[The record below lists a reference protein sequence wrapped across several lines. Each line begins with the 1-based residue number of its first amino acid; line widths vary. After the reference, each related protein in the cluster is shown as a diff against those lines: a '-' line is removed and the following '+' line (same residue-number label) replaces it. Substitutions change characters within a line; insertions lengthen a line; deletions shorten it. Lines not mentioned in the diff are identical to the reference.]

1 MIRDFSRADIVALSK
16 AFAYEYPDPAV
27 VRRRDFLTFDDFVCI
42 AEWKTRRQ
50 KGRYPLN
57 RGYVEDVTGLAFQ
70 QLDERR
76 KIALLCTMDGVDVP
90 VASAVLHFGHDASYP
105 IMDVRAVWTLW
116 GVEGAH
122 HCQDRNWVR
131 YLNECRTAAAH
142 YDVTVRELDKA
153 LWQYSVD
160 QTGKRKRSGS

>member
-1 MIRDFSRADIVALSK
+1 M
-16 AFAYEYPDPAV
+16 
-27 VRRRDFLTFDDFVCI
+27 RRRDFLLFDDFVRI

-57 RGYVEDVTGLAFQ
+57 RNYVEDVTGLAFRQ
-70 QLDERR
+70 YNERR

-90 VASAVLHFGHDASYP
+90 VASAILHFGYDATYP

-116 GVEGAH
+116 NVKGAH

-131 YLNECRTAAAH
+131 YLDDCRNTADY

-153 LWQYSVD
+153 LWQYSFEHN
-160 QTGKRKRSGS
+160 RNLNRSG